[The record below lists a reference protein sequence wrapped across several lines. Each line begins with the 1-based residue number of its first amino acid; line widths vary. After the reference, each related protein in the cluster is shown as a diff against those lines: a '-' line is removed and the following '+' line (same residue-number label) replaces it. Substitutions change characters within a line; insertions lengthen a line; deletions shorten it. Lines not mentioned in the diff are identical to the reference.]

1 MNEDVPAILCHFTKL
16 EECHI
21 KRDYHFKLPS
31 AFKLFQSIKK
41 TSFFYCKI
49 NILGDYV
56 SFVISSFLEPDIS
69 FQFR

>member
-1 MNEDVPAILCHFTKL
+1 MNEDVPAISCHFTKL

-41 TSFFYCKI
+41 
-49 NILGDYV
+49 NIYV
-56 SFVISSFLEPDIS
+56 SVSSGMLFAPIRS
-69 FQFR
+69 QH

>member
-1 MNEDVPAILCHFTKL
+1 MNEDVPAISCHFTKL

-31 AFKLFQSIKK
+31 ALKLFQSIKK
-41 TSFFYCKI
+41 KIFFYCKI